1 MSENARLD
9 GRGGQSGEQAGV
21 GVARLRSELRRGKLR
36 EKRKVQVRG
45 GEEVEDEDENE
56 DEQEKD
62 R

>member
-1 MSENARLD
+1 
-9 GRGGQSGEQAGV
+9 V
-21 GVARLRSELRRGKLR
+21 TRLRSELRRGKLR

>member
-1 MSENARLD
+1 
-9 GRGGQSGEQAGV
+9 
-21 GVARLRSELRRGKLR
+21 LR